1 MNKQQLSW
9 FPRWFAYA
17 YLTYMPLHIF
27 LSIWLST
34 YTGGLS
40 AWKAGKD
47 VVLML
52 SVPIFLGLAY
62 RRGLFSNRLFRI
74 LTVLSGLYVTTH
86 VLLMLLGSQG
96 YSQVALEAT
105 AYNTRPLALLLI
117 GIVAGTWLDKE
128 KQRFLIRLV
137 LIVSSVVAVLGVL
150 QYFLPK
156 DVMTHFGYSVARG
169 VKPAFFIDDK
179 PDFPRIMSTLR
190 DPNSLGAYLMIPMT
204 MLVIMVLKAKKRL
217 ILLGLLGLQG
227 LALLL
232 TFSRS
237 AWIGAVLSVVLAV
250 VLTYGSVL
258 RALAGRFKYVLIA
271 MVLLFCGVAV
281 MTRDSYVTQNLLLH
295 SDQSTNQADPNE
307 LRVSFQR
314 QAIDGII
321 HEPQGHGPGTA
332 GIVSIRNTNGG
343 QLTENYFLQIGYEV
357 GVVGLLLFLGLL
369 ALLIYNLS
377 FRKTLT
383 KNQDMF
389 VLQRAL
395 QASFWGYII
404 VGLLNHVWSNEAV
417 TTQWWLLTGM
427 VLSAQILPRLSPKK

>member
-1 MNKQQLSW
+1 
-9 FPRWFAYA
+9 
-17 YLTYMPLHIF
+17 MPFHIF

-40 AWKAGKD
+40 AWKAAKD
-47 VVLML
+47 VILML
-52 SVPIFLGLAY
+52 SVPVFLYLAY
-62 RRGLFSNRLFRI
+62 RRGLFSNRLFRG
-74 LTVLSGLYVTTH
+74 LTVLSGLYVTIH
-86 VLLMLLGSQG
+86 VLFMLLGSQG
-96 YSQVALEAT
+96 HSQVALEAT
-105 AYNTRPLALLLI
+105 AYNTRPLALSLV
-117 GIVAGTWLDKE
+117 GIVAGTWFDKE

-137 LIVSSVVAVLGVL
+137 LIVSSVVAILGVL

-156 DVMTHFGYSVARG
+156 DLMTHFGYSVARG

-204 MLVIMVLKAKKRL
+204 MLVLMVLKAKKRL
-217 ILLGLLGLQG
+217 VLLGLLGLQG

-250 VLTYGSVL
+250 VLTYGSML

-271 MVLLFCGVAV
+271 MVLFFCGVAV

-314 QAIDGII
+314 QAIEGIV
-321 HEPQGHGPGTA
+321 HEPMGHGPGTA

-357 GVVGLLLFLGLL
+357 GVAGLLLFLAIL
-369 ALLIYNLS
+369 ALLIYGLS
-377 FRKTLT
+377 FNNNVPRSKEI
-383 KNQDMF
+383 
-389 VLQRAL
+389 VLLRRAL
-395 QASFWGYII
+395 QASFFGYIVI
-404 VGLLNHVWSNEAV
+404 GLLNHVWSNEAV
-417 TTQWWLLTGM
+417 VTQWWLLTGM
-427 VLSAQILPRLSPKK
+427 VLSVQMMPKSSTR